1 MPFRQS
7 DMGKT
12 IAEKILSAKSE
23 AELKAG
29 DAAFI
34 TVDLVVG
41 TDGTTPLAI
50 SEFEKINGCHVKYPE
65 RVVIVNDHFVP
76 AKDIKT
82 AQAVKML
89 TAFVKDNG
97 ISHYYNSGNGG
108 ICHVL
113 VPERRL
119 VRPGDLVV
127 GVDSHTV
134 TYGALG
140 AFSTGI
146 GSTDM
151 ACALHTGQIWFKV
164 PQSVKVIFDGKPAA
178 DVSAKDIALWLTG
191 HFGVN
196 GLTYSSVE
204 FEGSCFENIDIA
216 GRLTICNMI
225 VEMGAKNAFIP
236 VDQKTIDYCGGGEP
250 VTADADAEYV
260 EVYHIDVSQIRPVVA
275 APYLP
280 SNVVKVEEMGK
291 VYVDQVLIGGC
302 TNGRYEDF
310 LEAHRILRGR
320 KAAENVRLIIVPGS
334 QDVMKKL
341 TLSGLLSDFLDA
353 GAVISPPTCGACAG
367 CHMGVLADGEVGL
380 FTTNRN
386 FYGRSGHRE
395 SKVYLGSPETAAWTA
410 IRGFI
415 TCC

>member
-1 MPFRQS
+1 
-7 DMGKT
+7 MGKT
-12 IAEKILSAKSE
+12 IAEKILSTKSGE
-23 AELKAG
+23 DLKAG
-29 DAAFI
+29 DSAFI
-34 TVDLVVG
+34 TVDLIVG
-41 TDGTTPLAI
+41 TDGTAPLAI
-50 SEFEKINGCHVKYPE
+50 SEFEKIKGCHVRYPE
-65 RVVIVNDHFVP
+65 RVAIVNDHFVP

-97 ISHYYNSGNGG
+97 ISHYFNSGSGG
-108 ICHVL
+108 ICHVV
-113 VPERRL
+113 VPESRL
-119 VRPGDLVV
+119 VKPGDLIV
-127 GVDSHTV
+127 GADSHTV

-140 AFSTGI
+140 AFSTGV

-164 PQSVKVIFDGKPAA
+164 PYSVKVILDGKPDS
-178 DVSAKDIALWLTG
+178 DVSAKDIVLWLAG

-196 GLTYSSVE
+196 GLTYCSVE
-204 FEGSCFENIDIA
+204 FEGSCIENIDIP

-225 VEMGAKNAFIP
+225 VEMGAKNAFMP
-236 VDQKTIDYCGGGEP
+236 VDQKTIDFCGGGHP
-250 VTADADAEYV
+250 VIADDDADYV
-260 EVYHIDVSQIRPVVA
+260 GVYHIDVSQIRPVVA

-280 SNVVKVEEMGK
+280 SNVMKVEEMPE
-291 VYVDQVLIGGC
+291 VRVDQVLIGGC

-310 LEAHRILRGR
+310 LAVHRILRG
-320 KAAENVRLIIVPGS
+320 KKTAENVRLIIVPGS
-334 QDVMKKL
+334 QNVLKKL
-341 TLSGLLSDFLDA
+341 AQRGMLSDFLDS

-386 FYGRSGHRE
+386 FYGRSGHKE

-415 TCC
+415 ACC

>member
-1 MPFRQS
+1 
-7 DMGKT
+7 MGKT
-12 IAEKILSAKSE
+12 IAEKILSVKSGKN
-23 AELKAG
+23 LKAG
-29 DAAFI
+29 DSAFI

-89 TAFVKDNG
+89 NTFVKDND
-97 ISHYYNSGNGG
+97 IRHYYNSGNGG
-108 ICHVL
+108 ICHVI
-113 VPERRL
+113 VPEQGL
-119 VRPGDLVV
+119 VSPGDLIV
-127 GVDSHTV
+127 GADSHTV

-164 PQSVKVIFDGKPAA
+164 PQSVKVILDGKPAD
-178 DVSAKDIALWLTG
+178 DVSAKDIALWLIG

-196 GLTYSSVE
+196 GLTYCSVE
-204 FEGSCFENIDIA
+204 FEGSCFENIDIS

-236 VDQKTIDYCGGGEP
+236 VDRKTIDYCGGGEP
-250 VTADADAEYV
+250 VTADADAEYTR
-260 EVYHIDVSQIRPVVA
+260 VYHIDVSKVRPVVA

-280 SNVVKVEEMGK
+280 SNVMKVEKMDK
-291 VYVDQVLIGGC
+291 VNVDQVLIGGC

-310 LEAHRILRGR
+310 LTVHRILKGR
-320 KAAENVRLIIVPGS
+320 KAAENVRLLIVPGS
-334 QDVMKKL
+334 QDIMKKL
-341 TLSGLLSDFLDA
+341 TQSGILSDLLDA

-386 FYGRSGHRE
+386 FYGRSGHRK
-395 SKVYLGSPETAAWTA
+395 SKVYLCSPETAAWTA
-410 IRGFI
+410 IRGYI
-415 TCC
+415 ACC